1 MTENIWENVPGD
13 PAQQRR
19 RAAMY
24 DALATSGYWLAL
36 AERSFIFAM
45 QGTGNRPT
53 TEMARVVEFLC
64 QAGEYGAP
72 VGDGCLVAQLESRLS
87 QESADTAQMWRSI
100 AGALETVAAQRMA
113 VQVID

>member
-24 DALATSGYWLAL
+24 DVQATSGYWLGL
-36 AERSFIFAM
+36 AERAFIFGLT
-45 QGTGNRPT
+45 GTGNRPW
-53 TEMARVVEFLC
+53 VEFSHVTEFLGK
-64 QAGEYGAP
+64 AGEFGAP
-72 VGDGCLVAQLESRLS
+72 IGDGCLVAQLANRLG
-87 QESADTAQMWRSI
+87 QESDDDAQLWRSI
-100 AGALETVAAQRMA
+100 AGALESVAVERIA